1 MLASRDGLHLDG
13 AELLNG
19 DGGLLSSQRLVDVT
33 LVVHGQPGERCTG
46 QRRVA
51 DVKADQ
57 VNNQAG
63 TFSSAGSLLVTSR
76 GELNN
81 QGGGW

>member
-1 MLASRDGLHLDG
+1 M
-13 AELLNG
+13 
-19 DGGLLSSQRLVDVT
+19 
-33 LVVHGQPGERCTG
+33 
-46 QRRVA
+46 
-51 DVKADQ
+51 KADQ

-81 QGGGW
+81 QGGRLVTDAGATLNSTGFDNSRAGLVSAKGLWPFVPEP

>member
-1 MLASRDGLHLDG
+1 MIGDSELSLTVQRLLNQAKGVLASRDGLHLDG

-33 LVVHGQPGERCTG
+33 LSGALDNQERCTG

-51 DVKADQ
+51 DSEGRPGQ
-57 VNNQAG
+57 
-63 TFSSAGSLLVTSR
+63 
-76 GELNN
+76 
-81 QGGGW
+81 